1 VARAMGLGSVI
12 SNGSSGWRLK
22 KHISHH
28 LHFCTVVLEIE
39 VGIDNVQLL
48 NVIEELHKR
57 VLPLRIVLQPIP
69 ESSRKVHQ
77 LFKCEPCFGEITTDE
92 NIDVSSQAEERFRDH
107 YNKWQVV

>member
-1 VARAMGLGSVI
+1 VACVMSLGSVI
-12 SNGSSGWRLK
+12 SSGTSGWRLK

-39 VGIDNVQLL
+39 VGIDNMQLL
-48 NVIEELHKR
+48 NADEEDLHKR
-57 VLPLRIVLQPIP
+57 VLPSRIVLQPIC

-92 NIDVSSQAEERFRDH
+92 NVDVSSQAEERFRDH
-107 YNKWQVV
+107 YSKW